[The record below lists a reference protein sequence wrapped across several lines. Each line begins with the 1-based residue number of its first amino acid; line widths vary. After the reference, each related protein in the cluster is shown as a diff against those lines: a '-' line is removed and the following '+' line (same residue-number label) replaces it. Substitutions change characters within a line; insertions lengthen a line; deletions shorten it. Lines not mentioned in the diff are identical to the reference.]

1 MSASFLSRRATAKV
15 ALDTGASPRHG
26 GKSCHP
32 FVLYFASRKSTAR
45 KIDMNI
51 SAIIFAFTAAL
62 FAASAFADHNR
73 TDEQG
78 RKQGHWT
85 EFPEQED
92 LLSMEG
98 NYVDG
103 REDGNWVWQWASGK
117 VSEGPMKNG
126 KRHGYWVLRFAD
138 GQVQK
143 GPYVNG
149 KQHGEWVTQ
158 FADGDVHEGPMVA
171 GKRHG
176 KWVGRSPAGDVRE
189 IPYVNGKRHGKEIW
203 RFPNGFVWEIPYK
216 HGKEHGKSIM
226 RDAAGNVRETS
237 YKEGEIHGKEIVRF
251 DDGDVHE
258 TSYKDGVRQ
267 EEIRWYANGGAVK
280 TIYNREAMP
289 DTDDEKY
296 SGDDGFDKWFA
307 DQKAWEKRNVLV
319 IAVGPEPVIAD
330 FDDVDEWREVHEE
343 WAERKDTWEKQQ
355 NTASAS
361 GDAGN

>member
-1 MSASFLSRRATAKV
+1 MKTPTV
-15 ALDTGASPRHG
+15 
-26 GKSCHP
+26 
-32 FVLYFASRKSTAR
+32 
-45 KIDMNI
+45 
-51 SAIIFAFTAAL
+51 IFTLFAAL
-62 FAASAFADHNR
+62 FAATAFADHNR

-85 EFPEQED
+85 EFPEQEY

-98 NYVDG
+98 DYVDG
-103 REDGNWVWQWASGK
+103 REDGNWIWQWASGK

-158 FADGDVHEGPMVA
+158 FADGDAHEGPMVA

-189 IPYVNGKRHGKEIW
+189 
-203 RFPNGFVWEIPYK
+203 
-216 HGKEHGKSIM
+216 
-226 RDAAGNVRETS
+226 
-237 YKEGEIHGKEIVRF
+237 
-251 DDGDVHE
+251 

-267 EEIRWYANGGAVK
+267 EEIRWYASGGAVK

-296 SGDDGFDKWFA
+296 SGEDGFDKWFA
-307 DQKAWEKRNVLV
+307 DQKAWEKRNVQV
-319 IAVGPEPVIAD
+319 IAVGSEPVIAD
-330 FDDVDEWREVHEE
+330 FGDDVDKWQEAHEG
-343 WAERKDTWEKQQ
+343 WAERKETWEKQQ
-355 NTASAS
+355 NAASAS